1 MNVYQ
6 SIKRTKLNDR
16 EGINIVI
23 VSRKTLSLVRQLSN

>member
-6 SIKRTKLNDR
+6 SIKRTMLNDR

-23 VSRKTLSLVRQLSN
+23 VSGKTLSLVRQLSN